1 MKGGAQEG
9 TRGREIPARRPFR
22 RNSCLPGVSAR
33 VHAGGPVVDPPG
45 GAPHGCGSPRRACD
59 HGFAWA
65 AAKRPRPA
73 PSLPLRCPACCPRPS
88 WVTEPT
94 MDLGRLLLRLTI
106 GGTFFVHGTQ
116 KLFGWFGGY
125 GPDGTGQFFESL
137 GLRPGRRNAMA
148 AGSTEAG
155 CGILIALGLAT
166 PVAAAGLSAVMITAL
181 RTAVWKDGIKP
192 ATGEHEVLLA
202 AAALALTE
210 TGPGAPSLDSALGRE
225 RRGPGWMLAALAAG
239 GAGSA
244 MAISMAPRQPAAP
257 ASAAPAAAP
266 ATPEA
271 PPAPEPRA
279 T

>member
-1 MKGGAQEG
+1 
-9 TRGREIPARRPFR
+9 
-22 RNSCLPGVSAR
+22 
-33 VHAGGPVVDPPG
+33 
-45 GAPHGCGSPRRACD
+45 
-59 HGFAWA
+59 
-65 AAKRPRPA
+65 
-73 PSLPLRCPACCPRPS
+73 
-88 WVTEPT
+88 

-137 GLRPGRRNAMA
+137 GLRPGRRNALA

-155 CGILIALGLAT
+155 CGILVALGLAT
-166 PVAAAGLSAVMITAL
+166 PLAAAGLSSVMITAL
-181 RTAVWKDGIKP
+181 RTAVWNEGIKP

-210 TGPGAPSLDSALGRE
+210 TGPGAPSLDSALGLE
-225 RRGPGWMLAALAAG
+225 RSGRGWTLAALGAG
-239 GAGSA
+239 AAGSA
-244 MAISMAPRQPAAP
+244 MAISMGRQQPAEPAP
-257 ASAAPAAAP
+257 PAP

-271 PPAPEPRA
+271 PPAPEPSE